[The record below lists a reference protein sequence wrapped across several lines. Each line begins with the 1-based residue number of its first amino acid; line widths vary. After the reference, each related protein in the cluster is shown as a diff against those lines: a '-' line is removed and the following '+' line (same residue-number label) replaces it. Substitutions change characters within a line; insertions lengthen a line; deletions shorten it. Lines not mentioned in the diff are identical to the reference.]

1 MSDCIFCKIIA
12 GQIPSETVYKDEQVI
27 AFKDIEPQAPVH
39 LLIVPREHI
48 ATLQDIADAK
58 GGIIEHMA
66 VVANKLAQQT
76 GVKDKGYRV
85 IINTGAEG
93 GQVVKHL
100 HMHLLG
106 GKMLGGRLG

>member
-12 GQIPSETVYKDEQVI
+12 GQIPSEILYQDEWVV
-27 AFKDIEPQAPVH
+27 AFKDIQPQAPVH

-48 ATLQDIADAK
+48 ATLQGIADAK
-58 GGIIEHMA
+58 GGIIGQMT
-66 VVANKLAQQT
+66 VVANKLAAQT
-76 GVKDKGYRV
+76 GIAAKGYRV
-85 IINTGAEG
+85 VINTGAEG

-106 GKMLGGRLG
+106 GKMLDGKLG